1 MQPLAAEL
9 VGRWQTLT
17 RERDIHQRFN
27 DLGFSYSQ
35 EWAISD
41 KCLINYCRVE
51 WIRGGDTPCS
61 SNSGCADWLRTSIFR
76 YILATIQETLY
87 GQFNHKI
94 SSLQTQEDRSM
105 TYFQFCQR

>member
-1 MQPLAAEL
+1 MAAEV

-17 RERDIHQRFN
+17 RERDINQRFN

-35 EWAISD
+35 EWAIAD
-41 KCLINYCRVE
+41 KGVINYHMVE
-51 WIRGGDTPCS
+51 WIRGGGTACS
-61 SNSGCADWLRTSIFR
+61 SNSGCADRLRTSIFR

-87 GQFNHKI
+87 GQFNHKM
-94 SSLQTQEDRSM
+94 SSLQTQEDHSM